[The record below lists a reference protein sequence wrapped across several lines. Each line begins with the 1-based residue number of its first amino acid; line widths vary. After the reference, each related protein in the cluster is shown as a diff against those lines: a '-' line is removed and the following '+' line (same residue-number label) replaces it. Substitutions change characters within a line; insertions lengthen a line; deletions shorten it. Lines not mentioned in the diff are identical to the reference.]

1 MIDDKKTQTNFNQTM
16 HDLNTLNKNS
26 ANFDINTKVKEF
38 SNSAGLNNKNENN
51 VMSSGDKTIEM

>member
-1 MIDDKKTQTNFNQTM
+1 MIDEKKTQTNFNQTM
-16 HDLNTLNKNS
+16 HDVNTLNKNS

-38 SNSAGLNNKNENN
+38 SNTAGANRNENN